1 MSSSAA
7 KFRRNADEFNDH
19 LSSLLTKTITNQPL
33 RPIKR
38 DNAAFISFR
47 GAEKFGE
54 GASVDLGNG
63 CSIRINQF
71 ITPHESNPDKVT
83 TTWYSYSYALGP
95 DHDRDWLVRYDYV
108 PLKAM
113 EDDYEYPSAHLHFNG
128 HSDTY
133 EDFDLEDKKALH
145 KLHFPSKRISLED
158 FIEHLIVEFRLLPES
173 EKHEA
178 VRFLEESRSTFEE
191 KKRTRER

>member
-1 MSSSAA
+1 MSSSAE
-7 KFRRNADEFNDH
+7 KFKRNARGFTKH
-19 LSSLLTKTITNQPL
+19 LSSLLTTTITYHPL
-33 RPIKR
+33 TFIPKP
-38 DNAAFISFR
+38 NVAFVSFR
-47 GAEKFGE
+47 GTERFGE
-54 GASVDLGNG
+54 SASADLGNG
-63 CSIRINQF
+63 CSVRISQ
-71 ITPHESNPDKVT
+71 IIMPHKSDPDKVT

-108 PLKAM
+108 PLKAI

-128 HSDTY
+128 HSEAY
-133 EDFDLEDKKALH
+133 ESFDLEEKKALH

-158 FIEHLIVEFRLLPES
+158 FIEHLIVEFGLLPEG

-191 KKRTRER
+191 KKRTR